1 MTSLSLFL
9 GERRE
14 EPSSAARDDCPLC
27 TNDGGRL
34 LWRGAFWRLV
44 AVDENGLPGYLRLI
58 LNRHCMELTALAK
71 PEREQLFKLLIAIE
85 NEMRDTLYPDKI
97 NHASLGNH
105 VAHLHWHL
113 IPRWRDDPYFPDSIW
128 AAPRTTT
135 ASPQTTERRALAE
148 RLFAKMPSLCAK
160 TVY

>member
-1 MTSLSLFL
+1 MSSLSLFL

-14 EPSSAARDDCPLC
+14 EPSSAPHDNCPLC
-27 TNDGGRL
+27 TGDGGRL

-44 AVDENGLPGYLRLI
+44 AVDDINLPGYVRLI
-58 LNRHCMELTALAK
+58 LNRHCVELTALAK

-85 NEMRDTLYPDKI
+85 NEMRDTLHPDKI
-97 NHASLGNH
+97 NHASLGNQ
-105 VAHLHWHL
+105 VAHMHWHL

-128 AAPRTTT
+128 AVPRNTTS
-135 ASPQTTERRALAE
+135 SPELSARAALAKT
-148 RLFAKMPSLCAK
+148 FFGKMPSLCAK